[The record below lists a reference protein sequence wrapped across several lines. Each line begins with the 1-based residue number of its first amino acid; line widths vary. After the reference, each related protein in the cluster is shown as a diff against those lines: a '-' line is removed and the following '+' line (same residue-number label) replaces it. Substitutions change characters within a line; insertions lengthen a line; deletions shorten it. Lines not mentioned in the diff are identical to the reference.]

1 LFIFFKPELPQEPH
15 RRGTE
20 KKKNVFSK
28 LLLLSKPKSVKQTKK
43 DMFKQ
48 TKKNLET
55 ELADAKNVKKIMQES
70 FYLQIMQ

>member
-20 KKKNVFSK
+20 KKKKKNVFSK

-43 DMFKQ
+43 DMLKQ

-55 ELADAKNVKKIMQES
+55 ELADAKNV
-70 FYLQIMQ
+70 